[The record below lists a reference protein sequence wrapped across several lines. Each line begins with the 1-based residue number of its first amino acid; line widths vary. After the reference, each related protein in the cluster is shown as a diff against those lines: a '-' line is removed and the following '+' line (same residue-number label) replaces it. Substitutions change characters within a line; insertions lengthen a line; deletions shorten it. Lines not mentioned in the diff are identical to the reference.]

1 MVAMPQNDEGAI
13 IIGVKMR
20 ELLVPLLTRPNDW
33 WGTEKKTVQIT
44 FISEK
49 KNYMEF
55 AIDWM
60 FVLPCQM
67 YMLKSQLP

>member
-1 MVAMPQNDEGAI
+1 MVAMSQNDEGAI

-33 WGTEKKTVQIT
+33 WGTEKKIVQIT
-44 FISEK
+44 LIREK
-49 KNYMEF
+49 KKLHGVCNR
-55 AIDWM
+55 M